1 MRLYHYVF
9 GVNLSSSGTS
19 DFVGRSCVLE
29 IQHGIQITGSSNN
42 FAGFADTHVVTK
54 TVQGSVTMYETC
66 KCPAVMAD
74 ATSCLKANM
83 AAK

>member
-1 MRLYHYVF
+1 MSQLYHCVF
-9 GVNLSSSGTS
+9 GVNLSSSGIS

-54 TVQGSVTMYETC
+54 TVKGSVTMYET
-66 KCPAVMAD
+66 
-74 ATSCLKANM
+74 
-83 AAK
+83 

>member
-19 DFVGRSCVLE
+19 DFTGRSCVLE

-42 FAGFADTHVVTK
+42 FAGFTDTQVVTK

-66 KCPAVMAD
+66 KYPTVMGD
-74 ATSCLKANM
+74 ATSCLKSNM